1 MNHFRVSKAV
11 FLTSLFFFFSFM
23 LAGCSEPP
31 RSPEIR
37 GLDKQFYE
45 LVKQKDFEQASAMFA
60 PEESPDQW
68 MAYLKHNNEELGDLQ
83 SYELKD
89 TVVNTILT
97 GTVYISRYK
106 TKYSKG
112 EANEVL
118 TARDDTMKGVN
129 IAMYKVNP
137 RQKKP
142 QADAAVAPAA
152 NPAPAA
158 PQPAP
163 VN

>member
-1 MNHFRVSKAV
+1 MNHSRASKTI
-11 FLTSLFFFFSFM
+11 FLSGLFFFLSFM
-23 LAGCSEPP
+23 LAGCSDPP
-31 RSPEIR
+31 RSPEMRDI
-37 GLDKQFYE
+37 DKQFYE
-45 LVKQKDFEQASAMFA
+45 LIKQKNFEQATAMFA
-60 PEESPDQW
+60 PEESPDEW

-118 TARDDTMKGVN
+118 TVRDDTMKGVN
-129 IAMYKVNP
+129 IAMYKINP

-142 QADAAVAPAA
+142 QA
-152 NPAPAA
+152 NTPAA
-158 PQPAP
+158 PAVTPAP
-163 VN
+163 

>member
-1 MNHFRVSKAV
+1 
-11 FLTSLFFFFSFM
+11 M

-31 RSPEIR
+31 RSPEMR
-37 GLDKQFYE
+37 DLDKQFYE
-45 LVKQKDFEQASAMFA
+45 LVKQKEFEQASAMFA
-60 PEESPDQW
+60 PEESPDEW
-68 MAYLKHNNEELGDLQ
+68 IAYLKHNNEELGDLQ

-112 EANEVL
+112 EASEVL

-142 QADAAVAPAA
+142 QASVPAAPAA
-152 NPAPAA
+152 NPAPA

-163 VN
+163 AN

>member
-1 MNHFRVSKAV
+1 MNHSRASKTI
-11 FLTSLFFFFSFM
+11 FLSGLFFFLSFM
-23 LAGCSEPP
+23 LSGCSDPP
-31 RSPEIR
+31 RSPEMRDIDR
-37 GLDKQFYE
+37 QFYE
-45 LVKQKDFEQASAMFA
+45 LIKQKDFEQATAMFA
-60 PEESPDQW
+60 PEESPDEW

-118 TARDDTMKGVN
+118 TVRDDTMKGVN
-129 IAMYKVNP
+129 IAMYKINP

-142 QADAAVAPAA
+142 QA
-152 NPAPAA
+152 NTPAA
-158 PQPAP
+158 PAVTP
-163 VN
+163 VP